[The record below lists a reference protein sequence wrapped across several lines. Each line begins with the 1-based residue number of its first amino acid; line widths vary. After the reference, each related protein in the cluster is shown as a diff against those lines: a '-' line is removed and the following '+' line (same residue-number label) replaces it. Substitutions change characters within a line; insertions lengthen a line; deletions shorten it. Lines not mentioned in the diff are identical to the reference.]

1 VLVGGGLAIVA
12 MVLLAAALAAAWLA
26 RGRVATP
33 TQRRPSAMAAAVG
46 RANGG
51 PVPTNGVR
59 LALDRRAPALP
70 VRSAIGG
77 VTVAI
82 LGAVAVVT
90 FSASLD
96 RLVAT
101 PDRWGFGWDLMLNF
115 TADEVDA
122 AAERLVDDQRISAAA
137 RWDGGFSYVD
147 SAVVR
152 AYGLAPLNGD
162 IGFALRSGRQ
172 PVTPGEVV
180 LGPVT
185 AERLGVGLG
194 DRIEVA
200 PEPHTANA
208 APVVVVGTA
217 LFPDDGEG
225 SFAGAIGYFDTAFAQ
240 YAIAPDLFEASQV
253 IVRLTHGLE
262 VDTTAVVLNEDYPDS
277 VSGQSLPIPP
287 SEVSSLGSVRALP
300 VWLAAFVA
308 LLGITSLAHVL
319 VATVS
324 RRRGELATLRTLGI
338 TPRQTLSCIVWQA
351 ATITTVGLAVGIPLG
366 LIAGDAAW
374 FAITD
379 PTGLATDTDRPALLY
394 VAMGILAVLTSVI
407 VALAPGRRAGHQPLA
422 DSLRAD

>member
-1 VLVGGGLAIVA
+1 
-12 MVLLAAALAAAWLA
+12 
-26 RGRVATP
+26 
-33 TQRRPSAMAAAVG
+33 MAAAVV
-46 RANGG
+46 RADGG

-59 LALDRRAPALP
+59 LALDRRTPALP

-122 AAERLVDDQRISAAA
+122 AAERLVDDERVSAAA

-147 SAVVR
+147 GAVVR
-152 AYGLAPLNGD
+152 AYGLTPLNGD

-180 LGPVT
+180 LGPVA
-185 AERLGVGLG
+185 AERLGVDLG

-200 PEPHTANA
+200 PEPQTANA

-225 SFAGAIGYFDTAFAQ
+225 SFAGAVGYFDTAFAQ
-240 YAIAPDLFEASQV
+240 HAIAPDLFEASQV
-253 IVRLTHGLE
+253 VVRLTHGLD
-262 VDTTAVVLNEDYPDS
+262 VDTTAAALDEDYPDS
-277 VSGQSLPIPP
+277 VSGESLPIPP
-287 SEVSSLGSVRALP
+287 AEVSNLGSVRALP
-300 VWLAAFVA
+300 RLAGGV
-308 LLGITSLAHVL
+308 
-319 VATVS
+319 
-324 RRRGELATLRTLGI
+324 RRRARDHVAR
-338 TPRQTLSCIVWQA
+338 PRARRDRVAPSWR
-351 ATITTVGLAVGIPLG
+351 
-366 LIAGDAAW
+366 AGD
-374 FAITD
+374 TPD
-379 PTGLATDTDRPALLY
+379 PRHHPTADPELHRLAGGDDHHGGL
-394 VAMGILAVLTSVI
+394 G
-407 VALAPGRRAGHQPLA
+407 GRHPTRTHRG
-422 DSLRAD
+422 